1 MHHTESLNGGSEA
14 AEGVQVRWQRLG
26 VETCQRLDSPPT
38 PCQDTTPHSS
48 IPMSGGGAVR

>member
-1 MHHTESLNGGSEA
+1 MHHTESLNGDSEA